1 MTTYELRATARELTQ
16 LHHRFAP
23 LFGRKEAQ
31 AQSLVYLNGLLLA
44 SGRKSDE
51 PMALAFGQ
59 ADDEGISQNQA
70 SILRNRLGKD
80 SHLRQTEVSVTKGF
94 QFEREGSRTWRLIR
108 VVVLFQIKVADTV
121 SF

>member
-1 MTTYELRATARELTQ
+1 MSLTAGHVSANAPEIAELVRDTTIKTHRAKPPRWLTALPAGIVRIVRRL
-16 LHHRFAP
+16 
-23 LFGRKEAQ
+23 
-31 AQSLVYLNGLLLA
+31 
-44 SGRKSDE
+44 SD
-51 PMALAFGQ
+51 GQ
-59 ADDEGISQNQA
+59 MPS